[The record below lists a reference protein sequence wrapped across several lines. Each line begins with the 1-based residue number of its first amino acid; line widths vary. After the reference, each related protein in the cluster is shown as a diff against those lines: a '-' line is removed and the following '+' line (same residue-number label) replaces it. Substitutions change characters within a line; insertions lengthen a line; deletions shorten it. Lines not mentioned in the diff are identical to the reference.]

1 MVTVLLSDGQLLTR
15 NGLKNIISA
24 ADGFKVIGSEGLQVR
39 LIESMRLLQPKLLI
53 IDPFLKPD
61 GLLYLQQLRQEMPH
75 SMVIVMS
82 NNIQRADVLKIFEL
96 GIKCY
101 ISKAA
106 SETEI
111 WAAVS
116 AALHNEKF
124 ICSSVNQQFFSG
136 NHLNGTSVEIPELSP
151 REKEIIP
158 LIANGIPD
166 KEIAE
171 RLSLSFHTVRTHRK
185 NITRKLGFTLKNA
198 AELTMLVGYLN
209 ELI

>member
-1 MVTVLLSDGQLLTR
+1 MITVLLSDGQLLTR
-15 NGLKNIISA
+15 NGIKNIIA
-24 ADGFKVIGSEGLQVR
+24 ATDGYEIIGSEGLQVH
-39 LIESMRLLQPKLLI
+39 LIESMKLLRPQLLI

-61 GLLYLQQLRQEMPH
+61 GLHYLQQVRQEIPQ
-75 SMVIVMS
+75 SVVIVMS

-101 ISKAA
+101 LSKLA

-111 WAAVS
+111 WLAIS
-116 AALHNEKF
+116 AALRNEKY
-124 ICSSVNQQFFSG
+124 ICSSVNRQFFSG
-136 NHLNGTSVEIPELSP
+136 SHINGMPIELPDLSP
-151 REKEIIP
+151 REREIVP
-158 LIANGIPD
+158 LIASGIPD

-185 NITRKLGFTLKNA
+185 NITRKLGFTFKNA
-198 AELTMLVGYLN
+198 AELIMLVSYLN